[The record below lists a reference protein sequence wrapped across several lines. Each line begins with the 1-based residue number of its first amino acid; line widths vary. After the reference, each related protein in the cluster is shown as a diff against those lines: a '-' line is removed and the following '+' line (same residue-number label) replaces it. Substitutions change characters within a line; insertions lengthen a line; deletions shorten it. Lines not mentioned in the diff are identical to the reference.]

1 MKALI
6 IKTSFIAALIAFVIC
21 AAGIEGGASL
31 TGCAIG
37 MSVCVSWMGLVA
49 VANKE

>member
-1 MKALI
+1 MKALL

-37 MSVCVSWMGLVA
+37 MSVCLAWMGLVA
-49 VANKE
+49 YANRS